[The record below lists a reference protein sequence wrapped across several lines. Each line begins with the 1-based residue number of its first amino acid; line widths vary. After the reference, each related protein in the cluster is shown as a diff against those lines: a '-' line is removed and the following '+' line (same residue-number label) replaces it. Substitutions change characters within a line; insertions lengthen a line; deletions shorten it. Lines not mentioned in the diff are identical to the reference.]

1 MVGGVYRQTGQHGNV
16 DQSQAVWKAAIAVAP
31 ADMIFRDVADGY
43 DKPAALFTWNTDL
56 ATTQGL
62 FKDVFRGIS
71 TARRLA
77 TQTTDG
83 GITDGG
89 IIETGEF
96 VFPCAALGSAAVVG
110 ALVGPAKATG
120 NNLENQ
126 IVAIASAVAGAIGT
140 LTRDAAVGQ
149 TVLYFKINPGLS
161 IGRGVQNII

>member
-1 MVGGVYRQTGQHGNV
+1 MIGGVYRETGQHGNY
-16 DQSQAVWKAAIAVAP
+16 DMSIPVWKASIAVAP

-71 TARRLA
+71 MARRLA
-77 TQTTDG
+77 TQTLDGGMTDG
-83 GITDGG
+83 M
-89 IIETGEF
+89 IIESGEF

-126 IVAIASAVAGAIGT
+126 IVAIAAAVAGAIGT

-149 TVLYFKINPGLS
+149 TFLYFKINPGMGV
-161 IGRGVQNII
+161 GRGVQAIL